1 MAPVCRTGWF
11 AQVAARGRLANP
23 AGGPPRRPIPF
34 ENPVMRSGRRT
45 WLLLLVP
52 ALVAAGCSKQPRRG
66 VGPAGKRPKGPQGF
80 GNMMAKEWT
89 KDLGD
94 KSAEKRV
101 RAANELANMGK
112 AATSALPALER
123 AAKDKDSKVSAAA
136 KQAIAA
142 IRQK

>member
-1 MAPVCRTGWF
+1 
-11 AQVAARGRLANP
+11 
-23 AGGPPRRPIPF
+23 
-34 ENPVMRSGRRT
+34 MRCCRRT
-45 WLLLLVP
+45 WLAILVP
-52 ALVAAGCSKQPRRG
+52 ATLLAGCSQQTRRG
-66 VGPAGKRPKGPQGF
+66 SGSSGNRPKGPQGF

-123 AAKDKDSKVSAAA
+123 AAKDKDPKVSAAA

-142 IRQK
+142 IRKK

>member
-1 MAPVCRTGWF
+1 
-11 AQVAARGRLANP
+11 
-23 AGGPPRRPIPF
+23 
-34 ENPVMRSGRRT
+34 MRCGRRT
-45 WLLLLVP
+45 WLSLLVP
-52 ALVAAGCSKQPRRG
+52 ALVAAGCSKQSRPG
-66 VGPAGKRPKGPQGF
+66 GKRPKGPQGF

-101 RAANELANMGK
+101 RAANELGNMGK

-123 AAKDKDSKVSAAA
+123 AAKDKDPKVSAAA

-142 IRQK
+142 IRKK

>member
-1 MAPVCRTGWF
+1 
-11 AQVAARGRLANP
+11 
-23 AGGPPRRPIPF
+23 
-34 ENPVMRSGRRT
+34 MRCGRRT
-45 WLLLLVP
+45 WLALLVP
-52 ALVAAGCSKQPRRG
+52 ALAASGCSKQTRRG
-66 VGPAGKRPKGPQGF
+66 SGPAGNRPKGPQGF

-94 KSAEKRV
+94 KSPEKRL

-123 AAKDKDSKVSAAA
+123 AAKDKDPKVSAAA

-142 IRQK
+142 IRK

>member
-1 MAPVCRTGWF
+1 
-11 AQVAARGRLANP
+11 
-23 AGGPPRRPIPF
+23 
-34 ENPVMRSGRRT
+34 MRFGRRT
-45 WLLLLVP
+45 WLSLLVP
-52 ALVAAGCSKQPRRG
+52 ALVATGCSKQSRRG
-66 VGPAGKRPKGPQGF
+66 GNRPKGPQGF

-123 AAKDKDSKVSAAA
+123 AAKDKDPKVSAAA

-142 IRQK
+142 IRKK